1 MIYNKIISKA
11 FPSFVQLTEEVKGT
25 SISTELKEIDITGV
39 EKLWSKL
46 TTLT

>member
-39 EKLWSKL
+39 ETLWSKL